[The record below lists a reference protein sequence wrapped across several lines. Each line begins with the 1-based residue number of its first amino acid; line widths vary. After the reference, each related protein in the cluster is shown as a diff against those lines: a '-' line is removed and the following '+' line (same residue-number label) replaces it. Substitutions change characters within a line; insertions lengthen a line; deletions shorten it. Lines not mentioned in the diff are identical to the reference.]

1 MGSRFRKVHQTKG
14 SFLKHEDF
22 FLNGFWQLDPKP
34 PNHMSDEAR
43 SMIDKYLKGLY
54 VGRSA

>member
-14 SFLKHEDF
+14 LVFEAQEF
-22 FLNGFWQLDPKP
+22 FVNGFWQLDPKP
-34 PNHMSDEAR
+34 PNHMSNEAR
-43 SMIDKYLKGLY
+43 SMIDKYLKGFN